1 MGHCFSLGEIKKQY
15 PVLQLRTPCGKKTL
29 ASTQLKKARTNE
41 TVTNDDKVPLLTDID
56 YLIEKKTY
64 KQIQIP
70 GVARLNCNHP
80 HAWDNEKYEKLIQV
94 TFESQS
100 ISIYGF

>member
-1 MGHCFSLGEIKKQY
+1 M
-15 PVLQLRTPCGKKTL
+15 
-29 ASTQLKKARTNE
+29 
-41 TVTNDDKVPLLTDID
+41 TNDDKVPLLTDID

-100 ISIYGF
+100 ISIYGFWILDSESQRYKTSVIFGRQKTNFDIRYIKPWI